1 MHILITI
8 HTLEIQNSKI
18 KNWNI
23 KQKWASEFSFSFS
36 YVWSIFLVF
45 CETKN
50 QKLKYFLL
58 SKVNNNLAVPVIKA
72 A

>member
-8 HTLEIQNSKI
+8 HHTLEIQNSKI

-23 KQKWASEFSFSFS
+23 KQKWASEFSR
-36 YVWSIFLVF
+36 VWSIFLVF